1 MIIGTSDP
9 VIPDEELTKEEAALL
24 KTVSLVAG
32 DAGRPVR
39 LTDNFFDIGGNSLNA
54 VAVVTKLRDQGFHLG
69 NTYYCHYF
77 IYYL

>member
-1 MIIGTSDP
+1 MQLSNNQTYTIPGASDLF
-9 VIPDEELTKEEAALL
+9 ISDEILSKEDAALL

-54 VAVVTKLRDQGFHLG
+54 VAVVTKLRDQGFHLS
-69 NTYYCHYF
+69 
-77 IYYL
+77 IS